1 MEAEKKGRVV
11 MRKKKRIKYKKLFC
25 MIAGFVFLCV
35 LVIYFA
41 GVVYYRHHFLKDT
54 VVNGLNL
61 GKRTIEGL
69 KEDLDNYEL
78 TILEKD
84 GNGGKK
90 ETVIKGSDLGL
101 SVSDE
106 AFFENLLE
114 EQPVWSWFL
123 NHGTE
128 REAEAVLTADT
139 EKVEQFVESL
149 PGVSDPDA
157 KASVNAY
164 ISDYVEGEGYHVVPE
179 EIGMQLEKELVRE
192 HLITA
197 IEALQTEIDLEKADC
212 YKKPE
217 ITSEDETL
225 CGNVKKLN
233 TWLSA
238 RISYNFDGKSYVV
251 DASMIQPWLI
261 IKKKKVSLDEDKI
274 KEFVDGLRR
283 KYDTIFQDRE
293 FTTTYGDT
301 ITIKGGDY
309 GWWMNASG
317 EAKKLTQLIKEGK
330 TEERTPE
337 YYQKAASYTGH
348 DYGDSYVEI
357 NLTAQHLFVYKKGKK
372 VFESDFVSGNESLKN
387 GTPVGVYSLT
397 YKEQMAELVGE
408 DYASPVS
415 YWMPF
420 NENIGM
426 HDATWRSQFGANLYR
441 KGGSHGCINLP
452 YEAAKKIYDY
462 VEKTF
467 PVVVYKLPGTE
478 STSITKQSDEDVA
491 KSVIESIKKIDK
503 KITKESKKRIK
514 HSRAIYNELTAIQK
528 RKVTNYQKLVD
539 AEKELKDKGLD
550 DEEE

>member
-1 MEAEKKGRVV
+1 
-11 MRKKKRIKYKKLFC
+11 MRKRKRIKYKKLFC
-25 MIAGFVFLCV
+25 MIFGFIFLCV
-35 LVIYFA
+35 LTGYFA
-41 GVVYYRHHFLKDT
+41 GVVYYKSHFLKDT

-78 TILEKD
+78 TIWEKD
-84 GNGGKK
+84 GNGGKE
-90 ETVIKGSDLGL
+90 ETIVKGSDLGL
-101 SVSDE
+101 AISDE
-106 AFFENLLE
+106 AFFENLLK
-114 EQPVWSWFL
+114 EQPVWTWFL
-123 NHGTE
+123 NHASDGK
-128 REAEAVLTADT
+128 AENVLTADT
-139 EKVEQFVESL
+139 KKVEQFTETL
-149 PGVSDPDA
+149 PGVNDPDA
-157 KASVNAY
+157 QASVNAY

-179 EIGMQLEKELVRE
+179 EIGMQLEKELVME
-192 HLITA
+192 QLITA
-197 IEALQTEIDLEKADC
+197 IEALQSEIDLEKADC

-217 ITSEDETL
+217 ITSTNETL
-225 CGNVKKLN
+225 CANVEKLN

-238 RISYNFDGKSYVV
+238 KVTYDFDGKSYVV

-317 EAKKLTQLIKEGK
+317 EAKKLTELIKEGK

-357 NLTAQHLFVYKKGKK
+357 NLTAQHLFVYKDGEK

-426 HDATWRSQFGANLYR
+426 HDATWRSQFGSNLYR
-441 KGGSHGCINLP
+441 RGGSHGCINLP
-452 YEAAKKIYDY
+452 YAAAKKIYDY

-491 KSVIESIKKIDK
+491 KSVTESIKKIDK
-503 KITKESKKRIK
+503 KITKESKKRIQ

-528 RKVTNYQKLVD
+528 RLVTNYQKLVD

-550 DEEE
+550 KEE

>member
-1 MEAEKKGRVV
+1 
-11 MRKKKRIKYKKLFC
+11 MRKKRRIKYKKLFC
-25 MIAGFVFLCV
+25 MIFGFVFLCV
-35 LVIYFA
+35 LAAYFA
-41 GVVYYRHHFLKDT
+41 GVVYYKSHFLKDT

-61 GKRTIEGL
+61 GGRTIEGL

-78 TILEKD
+78 TIREKD

-90 ETVIKGSDLGL
+90 ETVVKGSELGL
-101 SVSDE
+101 AISDE
-106 AFFENLLE
+106 AFFENLLK
-114 EQPVWSWFL
+114 EQPVWTWFL
-123 NHGTE
+123 NHASDSKE
-128 REAEAVLTADT
+128 ENVLTADT
-139 EKVEQFVESL
+139 KQVEQFVEAL
-149 PGVSDPDA
+149 PGVNDPDA

-179 EIGMQLEKELVRE
+179 EIGMQLEKALVME
-192 HLITA
+192 QMVTA
-197 IEALQTEIDLEKADC
+197 ARALQPEIDLEQANC

-217 ITSEDETL
+217 ITSSDETL
-225 CGNVKKLN
+225 CANVETLN

-238 RISYNFDGKSYVV
+238 KVTYTFDEKNYVV

-261 IKKKKVSLDEDKI
+261 IKKKKVSLDTDKI
-274 KEFVDGLRR
+274 KEFLDGLRR
-283 KYDTIFQDRE
+283 KYDTIFQERE

-309 GWWMNASG
+309 GWWMNVSG
-317 EAKKLTQLIKEGK
+317 ETKKLTQLIKEGK

-357 NLTAQHLFVYKKGKK
+357 NLTAQHLFVYKDGKK
-372 VFESDFVSGNESLKN
+372 VYESDFVSGNESLKN

-426 HDATWRSQFGANLYR
+426 HDAAWRSQFGANLYR

-452 YEAAKKIYDY
+452 YKAAKKIYDY

-467 PVVVYKLPGTE
+467 PIVVYKLPGTE

-514 HSRAIYNELTAIQK
+514 HSRAIYNELTAVQK

-539 AEKELKDKGLD
+539 AEKELKDRGLD
-550 DEEE
+550 DEDEEE

>member
-1 MEAEKKGRVV
+1 
-11 MRKKKRIKYKKLFC
+11 MRKRKRIKYKKLFC
-25 MIAGFVFLCV
+25 MIFGFIFLCA
-35 LVIYFA
+35 LTGYFA
-41 GVVYYRHHFLKDT
+41 GVVYYKSHFLKDT

-61 GKRTIEGL
+61 GKRTIQGL

-78 TILEKD
+78 TIREKD

-90 ETVIKGSDLGL
+90 ETVVKGSDLGL
-101 SVSDE
+101 AISDE
-106 AFFENLLE
+106 AFFENLLK
-114 EQPVWSWFL
+114 EQPVWFWFL
-123 NHGTE
+123 NHASDQK
-128 REAEAVLTADT
+128 AENVLTADT
-139 EKVEQFVESL
+139 QKVEQFTETL

-157 KASVNAY
+157 EASVNAY

-179 EIGMQLEKELVRE
+179 EIGMQLEKDLVME
-192 HLITA
+192 QLITA
-197 IEALQTEIDLEKADC
+197 IQALQTEIDLEKAEC

-217 ITSEDETL
+217 ITSTDENL
-225 CGNVKKLN
+225 CGNVEKLN
-233 TWLSA
+233 RWLSA
-238 RISYNFDGKSYVV
+238 KVRYDFDGESYVV

-261 IKKKKVSLDEDKI
+261 IKKKKVSLDEEKI

-317 EAKKLTQLIKEGK
+317 EAKKLISLIKEGK

-357 NLTAQHLFVYKKGKK
+357 NLTAQHLFVYKDGEK

-415 YWMPF
+415 FWMPF

-452 YEAAKKIYDY
+452 YEAAGKIYDY

-491 KSVIESIKKIDK
+491 KSVTESIKKIDK

-528 RKVTNYQKLVD
+528 RLVTNYQKLVD

-550 DEEE
+550 KEEDEEK